1 MRSAGMSLYRMPP
14 LIFSF
19 VFYCL
24 EYFCSR
30 FAPVPLPVRYS
41 RSAAYMYTYMLVP
54 KCALANWDPSLRT
67 GIYLSQFGNWDHRHN
82 LSLQTGID
90 REIMNI

>member
-1 MRSAGMSLYRMPP
+1 MCQADALV
-14 LIFSF
+14 IH
-19 VFYCL
+19 FYD
-24 EYFCSR
+24 R
-30 FAPVPLPVRYS
+30 IVARGNNPTAMVK
-41 RSAAYMYTYMLVP
+41 YMYMLVP
-54 KCALANWDPSLRT
+54 KCALSQFANWDPSLRT